1 MLRKHS
7 LLRPKTKT
15 GKPNTARRP
24 RRSSARLLM
33 LIFPFMSTSNSIAS
47 RYKHQ
52 LDEGAKEGKRKSH
65 ENTRM
70 QVVSGICPGR
80 A

>member
-52 LDEGAKEGKRKSH
+52 LDVRRKGRETKES
-65 ENTRM
+65 
-70 QVVSGICPGR
+70 
-80 A
+80 